1 MWDIIK
7 SFGKVKQVNIA
18 LLAMIRVFS
27 KIFEGD
33 AQLGSM
39 NEICRSH
46 AGYQTQSYSVEVL
59 VAVRSNI
66 YYSLAHNSRKF
77 MDK

>member
-18 LLAMIRVFS
+18 LLAMIKVFS

-33 AQLGSM
+33 AQLGFH
-39 NEICRSH
+39 E
-46 AGYQTQSYSVEVL
+46 
-59 VAVRSNI
+59 
-66 YYSLAHNSRKF
+66 
-77 MDK
+77 